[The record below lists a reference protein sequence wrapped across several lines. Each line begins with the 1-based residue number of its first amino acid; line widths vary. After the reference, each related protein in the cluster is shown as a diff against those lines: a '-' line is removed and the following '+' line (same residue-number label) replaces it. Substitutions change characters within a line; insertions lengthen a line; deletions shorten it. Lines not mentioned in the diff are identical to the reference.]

1 MSPKNEST
9 GARKPGPAKGD
20 PRMKAFGRQGGEAVK
35 EQQGADYFKR
45 IGQMGGRATRAKHG
59 PDYFAEIGRKGGTA
73 LKEAKGPAFYAE
85 IGRKGG
91 SRPRTGRLV
100 EGETT
105 PVPEVLEG

>member
-1 MSPKNEST
+1 MISPAEVAKLAYRLGVSDRVIEKDYVLSWLLIAIAESNL
-9 GARKPGPAKGD
+9 RNSL
-20 PRMKAFGRQGGEAVK
+20 AF
-35 EQQGADYFKR
+35 
-45 IGQMGGRATRAKHG
+45 
-59 PDYFAEIGRKGGTA
+59 KGGTA

-91 SRPRTGRLV
+91 SRPRTGRLA